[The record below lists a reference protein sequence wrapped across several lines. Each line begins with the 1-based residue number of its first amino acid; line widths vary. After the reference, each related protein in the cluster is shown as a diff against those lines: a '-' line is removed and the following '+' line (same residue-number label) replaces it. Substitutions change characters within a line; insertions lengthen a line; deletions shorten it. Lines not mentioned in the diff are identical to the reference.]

1 MGKIILKELL
11 VAISILLLSVIGL
24 PIFFIFFWLSD
35 TTKSISELLY
45 LPMVLLGIGILFI
58 TLYLGRMLYSLL
70 KSIKA

>member
-24 PIFFIFFWLSD
+24 PIFFMFFWLSD